1 VPLSMPDDNMNQCDA
16 VVIQAI
22 EISRSN
28 RAVRYPSL
36 RKEAMCRSRLWHF
49 AGMEMKSPLIADG
62 TLAHRTA
69 RQRTSLPCPCV
80 PS

>member
-36 RKEAMCRSRLWHF
+36 RKEACADRVF
-49 AGMEMKSPLIADG
+49 GVSPAW
-62 TLAHRTA
+62 R
-69 RQRTSLPCPCV
+69 
-80 PS
+80 